1 MLLISNY
8 LCLSIIRSLKS
19 EYRAEI
25 KKKRLCWLGHIVG
38 RDEDHI
44 TKMDRYSGKM
54 RPQETRKNCDK
65 GSKKIVQMRM

>member
-1 MLLISNY
+1 M
-8 LCLSIIRSLKS
+8 S

-44 TKMDRYSGKM
+44 TKMDRCSGKM

-65 GSKKIVQMRM
+65 GSKKSFR